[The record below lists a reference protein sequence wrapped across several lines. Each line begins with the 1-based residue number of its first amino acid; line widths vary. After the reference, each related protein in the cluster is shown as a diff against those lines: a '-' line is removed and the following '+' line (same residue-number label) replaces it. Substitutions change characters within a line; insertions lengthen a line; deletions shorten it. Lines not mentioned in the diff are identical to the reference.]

1 MKLSDLVRKYNQ
13 LCAQSTAEAK
23 KITDENLQSIMHH
36 AQQDELE
43 SLRLDILQ
51 SFANFETKLENIKK
65 TIHDQIRNQERSY
78 LQESYK
84 KYEQNRAYRY
94 EWFKMELPKDLP
106 AHLADQAEIKKL
118 NVSRHV
124 ESQLNKR
131 LDISDTSK
139 DLILNRITRYCGWQN
154 TAMIL
159 HPGLETWIQHMV
171 SCDPLY
177 LVDEDHELLTPSLT
191 QFNELYQHRL
201 RPYILREDQEQDILW
216 QLPDSQFGLILA
228 WNYFDHKPFEV
239 IRRYLVELFKKI
251 CPGGMLLMTYNDCDR
266 WPGVVAAEVGTGLY
280 TPGSFI
286 QNFAESVGFE
296 TVFNY
301 NEDGTWSWIE
311 FRKPG
316 QLTSLRGGQALAK
329 ILPKPVAESK

>member
-1 MKLSDLVRKYNQ
+1 MKLSELVKKYNL
-13 LCAQSTAEAK
+13 LCAQSTSDLQ
-23 KITDENLQSIMHH
+23 KITDENLQNILHY
-36 AQQDELE
+36 AQQTELE

-51 SFANFETKLENIKK
+51 SFANFETELENIKK
-65 TIHDQIRNQERSY
+65 TLHDQIRDQERSY

-84 KYEQNRAYRY
+84 KYEQNRSYRY

-106 AHLADQAEIKKL
+106 RHLAKQAEIKQL
-118 NVSRHV
+118 NVGQHV
-124 ESQLNKR
+124 KSQLNKR
-131 LDISDTSK
+131 LDISDASK
-139 DLILNRITRYCGWQN
+139 EFILNRITRCCGWQN

-177 LVDEDHELLTPSLT
+177 LVDEDAELLKPALT

-201 RPYILREDQEQDILW
+201 RTYVLREDQEQDILW
-216 QLPDSQFGLILA
+216 QLPNGQFGLILV
-228 WNYFDHKPFEV
+228 WNYFDRRPFEV
-239 IRRYLVELFKKI
+239 IRRYLVELFKKM

-266 WPGVVAAEVGTGLY
+266 WPGVIAAEVGTGLY

-286 QNFAESVGFE
+286 QSFAESIGFE
-296 TVFNY
+296 TMFNY
-301 NEDGTWSWIE
+301 NEDGTWTWIE

-316 QLTSLRGGQALAK
+316 QPASLRGGQALAK
-329 ILPKPVAESK
+329 IIPKPVAKSK